1 MTKKLR
7 KMIALVLVAIMAVSL
22 GGITALA
29 DTPSQADID
38 TQTAKQVVSP
48 GGVNYYLAAGTD
60 GTSDSYDVSIS
71 KTVSATGTEN
81 LFNVDVN
88 VTFKNATTTIK
99 GADAAVT
106 LVIDLSG
113 SMDNPMSGSTTRL
126 AAAKNAATGFLDS
139 YAQGGTAER
148 WVSLVTFSTKAD
160 TSRTLVRDLD
170 TSTSGTQV
178 WVNVNASGVLDKVKA
193 VINGLTAYNGT
204 NTGYGMRLAADVLST
219 STYSFLSNIENRFCI
234 MLTDGV
240 PTYRLR
246 GNGEETSGDGWYS
259 GSTADAKEVYYAKTG
274 CDAVI
279 ATGAKLY
286 SIACNLSGSTVPV
299 YDSGNSGD
307 ATYTPVATWLGN
319 SHSRYCGSEAV
330 YTPDTL
336 QALKDAFDAI
346 LNQTTQTGSD
356 VSAVVDDLAV
366 TDPVY
371 GIVFVGFVT
380 PNGAS
385 HDTATGKI
393 NWSPATAD
401 LNPPQGYTSYS
412 MSYQVLLDNTKA
424 SFVQGAA
431 YNIGVATVTFKDV
444 SVTPNAVHTG
454 VSQNPSVKGYLGSL
468 NFTKINVNGD
478 TLAGAQFTLTP
489 AAGSKTLSATSGI
502 DGAVVFAGIPS
513 GFSYNLS
520 ETAEPTYY
528 VINTAAAT
536 VTVSYGAVTVSGDL
550 IQNGKV
556 TDARDPKNTTFTVKK
571 TWLPAGTAGETVTV
585 DVYRLGGN
593 EEPTGDPVD
602 TLTISGPGW
611 SATTKPLP
619 TVDVDTGNSI
629 NYTVVER
636 PTSAGYKQVGG
647 AVRSGNTF
655 TLTNVITGTRDI
667 TVSKA
672 WIAPESAKTGVVV
685 RLLQNGSKYQDFTFS
700 ATAGWSATVN
710 VPTYDDNGAA
720 YAYSVAEVVNGEEKT
735 SGTVTLGDN
744 DFNVSVS
751 GFTVTNTIEQEYIS
765 VSGGKTWNIA
775 GYEGTPTATITLYA
789 DNVEVDTTTITYSAT
804 AYSFNNLPKYALD
817 TDGHEIVYTVAE
829 TATGDASIVGSQN
842 GNNFT
847 NTLTGTVDITVK
859 KIWDDDDNAAGTRP
873 DSVTL
878 VLTGNGQTYSKT
890 FEAVLVPAV
899 EDDPET
905 TEVDESADAYYT
917 WEGVDLTH
925 TFTGLPKYN
934 ASGAEID
941 YTLSEQGAIDGK
953 LIINDGTYYAV
964 SIEGYTVTN
973 TLNGGETT
981 ITVVKNWVDDK
992 SDETREASTTITVT
1006 GGGET
1011 YIFTTSAN
1019 ASETF
1024 TVPLYANGSL
1034 ITYTASE
1041 GAITGYNGGSPASP
1055 VWDGNTVTFTNVIDQ
1070 AYVSV
1075 PVVKTWEGG
1084 SADYRPGL
1092 TFTLKDGSTTV
1103 ATKTG
1108 ADLVDGALSF
1118 TGLPK
1123 YDLSNGGCRV
1133 ITYTVEETM
1142 SGDLAARYSSSLDST
1157 NGTFHFTNTFN
1168 PGSTAISGTKTWIA
1182 GGFTAEV
1189 NVGLFV
1195 GAEMM
1200 DSQTTEDLAYSFTD
1214 LSAYNVDGSA
1224 INYYVRELDA
1234 NDAPIAGGGIYT
1246 LDNVNYT
1253 VTYNGSNIINT
1264 LPQAGITVTATK
1276 VWNGPAAES
1285 VNFDVTRSVGGEV
1298 EAGFSRTITLTADN
1312 AIEPGSNSWTG
1323 SLTGLDKYDAGRH
1336 PYTYIV
1342 TERGASGGSVILG
1355 GNTYTVDETQSG
1367 NNFTFTNTIV
1377 DPENGTFSVYK
1388 EWTGQGAAPQLMAAQ
1403 LYSGGAAP
1411 EPVTV
1416 QLYADGEPLEGKTAV
1431 LSEENYW
1438 SYTFEGLKVYNANFQ
1453 TIVYTV
1459 KEVGGE
1465 TGSIRLNNGKDLY
1478 SVSIS
1483 YGEEQDYDAV
1493 VTNHR
1498 ELCEYIVYR
1507 YYTKTVDGVVSS
1519 YENHDSDWT
1528 SGNIGDEVS
1537 IDATLWRT
1545 YNGTTYTY
1553 TSGSVNDTSHGNV
1566 SPVVFTMERAEEGLS
1581 RYQIHLYY
1589 NYSYTTPYY
1598 PPVTTGYVLTVNWV
1612 DDNGTPLAGAETR
1625 SIAAGTTYN
1634 AQNVSGGSGR
1644 TFEGYAYSVLGD
1656 GSDPVTGAMN
1666 SNKNVIFVYVPTT
1679 DIPEETPP
1687 QGGEVDI
1694 PDGDVPLDNSPKT
1707 GDGTMLPVLWLTFC
1721 ASFSGLIILGVTA
1734 PKKRREEQ

>member
-48 GGVNYYLAAGTD
+48 GGVNYYLAAGTA

-81 LFNVDVN
+81 LFNVEVK
-88 VTFKNATTTIK
+88 VAYKEGTTTVQN
-99 GADAAVT
+99 ADAATT
-106 LVIDLSG
+106 LVIDTSG
-113 SMDNPMSGSTTRL
+113 SMRYCSECGEELDHSDHSEHYYCYDDSTWWEFRDDNNNGYCDGYACGKTQAEHSYVAEVCTGTTSRL
-126 AAAKNAATGFLDS
+126 YAAQVAAIAFLNS
-139 YAQGGTAER
+139 YAKDDDGNFVSSDR
-148 WVSLVTFSTKAD
+148 WVSLVSFAQKDSTYRHDLSAAD
-160 TSRTLVRDLD
+160 GNQR
-170 TSTSGTQV
+170 
-178 WVNVNASGVLDKVKA
+178 WVNINNETALAYVTG
-193 VINGLTAYNGT
+193 VINGLTANGGT
-204 NTGYGMRLAADVLST
+204 NTGYGMRRAATVLNT
-219 STYSFLSNIENRFCI
+219 TDYPDIATVENRFCVL
-234 MLTDGV
+234 LTDGV
-240 PTYRLR
+240 PTYRL
-246 GNGEETSGDGWYS
+246 NSYEDETNDYS
-259 GSTADAKEVYYAKTG
+259 GSSASVEEIEYARSG
-274 CDAVI
+274 CAAVT
-279 ATGAKLY
+279 ATGADLY
-286 SIACNLSGSTVPV
+286 AIAYGISGSTVPV
-299 YDSGNSGD
+299 GTYDNQVLITTWLSTDCGATGVYSSSNSGGLT
-307 ATYTPVATWLGN
+307 A
-319 SHSRYCGSEAV
+319 
-330 YTPDTL
+330 
-336 QALKDAFDAI
+336 AFDAI
-346 LNQTTQTGSD
+346 LNETTSSGASGA
-356 VSAVVDDLAV
+356 AVVDAMTGEVEDEDGGVIKFVDFINANGATQSGGEIGWNPV
-366 TDPVY
+366 TPDTDP
-371 GIVFVGFVT
+371 
-380 PNGAS
+380 
-385 HDTATGKI
+385 
-393 NWSPATAD
+393 PA
-401 LNPPQGYTSYS
+401 GYTAYT
-412 MSYQVLLDNTKA
+412 MTYQVRLDNAKPG
-424 SFVQGAA
+424 FVQGTTYPLAA
-431 YNIGVATVTFKDV
+431 ASLTFTDVAT
-444 SVTPNAVHTG
+444 AAAHT
-454 VSQNPSVKGYLGSL
+454 VDSPAPSVKGYLGSL
-468 NFTKINVNGD
+468 NFTKVNVNNE

-502 DGAVVFAGIPS
+502 DGAVDFAGIPS
-513 GFSYNLS
+513 GFSYTLS

-1200 DSQTTEDLAYSFTD
+1200 DSQTTEGLAYSFTD

-1323 SLTGLDKYDAGRH
+1323 SLTG
-1336 PYTYIV
+1336 
-1342 TERGASGGSVILG
+1342 
-1355 GNTYTVDETQSG
+1355 Q
-1367 NNFTFTNTIV
+1367 
-1377 DPENGTFSVYK
+1377 
-1388 EWTGQGAAPQLMAAQ
+1388 Q
-1403 LYSGGAAP
+1403 
-1411 EPVTV
+1411 
-1416 QLYADGEPLEGKTAV
+1416 
-1431 LSEENYW
+1431 
-1438 SYTFEGLKVYNANFQ
+1438 
-1453 TIVYTV
+1453 
-1459 KEVGGE
+1459 
-1465 TGSIRLNNGKDLY
+1465 
-1478 SVSIS
+1478 
-1483 YGEEQDYDAV
+1483 
-1493 VTNHR
+1493 
-1498 ELCEYIVYR
+1498 
-1507 YYTKTVDGVVSS
+1507 
-1519 YENHDSDWT
+1519 
-1528 SGNIGDEVS
+1528 
-1537 IDATLWRT
+1537 
-1545 YNGTTYTY
+1545 
-1553 TSGSVNDTSHGNV
+1553 
-1566 SPVVFTMERAEEGLS
+1566 
-1581 RYQIHLYY
+1581 
-1589 NYSYTTPYY
+1589 
-1598 PPVTTGYVLTVNWV
+1598 
-1612 DDNGTPLAGAETR
+1612 
-1625 SIAAGTTYN
+1625 
-1634 AQNVSGGSGR
+1634 
-1644 TFEGYAYSVLGD
+1644 
-1656 GSDPVTGAMN
+1656 
-1666 SNKNVIFVYVPTT
+1666 
-1679 DIPEETPP
+1679 
-1687 QGGEVDI
+1687 
-1694 PDGDVPLDNSPKT
+1694 
-1707 GDGTMLPVLWLTFC
+1707 
-1721 ASFSGLIILGVTA
+1721 
-1734 PKKRREEQ
+1734 